1 MFSKTFVMHS
11 SQTKDTKDAKVHDKE
26 NDGGEDIAI
35 GSQEEVIDYDFLRS
49 WKWSTLYRSVLFQ
62 MVMFGA

>member
-1 MFSKTFVMHS
+1 MDY
-11 SQTKDTKDAKVHDKE
+11 SQTKYTKDPKVKDTE

-35 GSQEEVIDYDFLRS
+35 GSQEEFTDHDFLRS

>member
-1 MFSKTFVMHS
+1 MDY
-11 SQTKDTKDAKVHDKE
+11 SQTRDTKDAKVKNTE

-35 GSQEEVIDYDFLRS
+35 GLQEEVTDYDFLRS

>member
-1 MFSKTFVMHS
+1 MDY
-11 SQTKDTKDAKVHDKE
+11 SQTKDTKDAKVKDTE

-35 GSQEEVIDYDFLRS
+35 GSQEEVTDYDFLRS
-49 WKWSTLYRSVLFQ
+49 WKWSTFYRSVLFQ

>member
-1 MFSKTFVMHS
+1 MDY
-11 SQTKDTKDAKVHDKE
+11 SQTKDIKDAKVKDTE
-26 NDGGEDIAI
+26 NDGGEDIAL
-35 GSQEEVIDYDFLRS
+35 GSQEEVMDYDFLRS

>member
-1 MFSKTFVMHS
+1 MDY
-11 SQTKDTKDAKVHDKE
+11 SQAKDTKDAKVKDTE
-26 NDGGEDIAI
+26 NDGGEDIDL
-35 GSQEEVIDYDFLRS
+35 GSQEEVMDYDFLRS